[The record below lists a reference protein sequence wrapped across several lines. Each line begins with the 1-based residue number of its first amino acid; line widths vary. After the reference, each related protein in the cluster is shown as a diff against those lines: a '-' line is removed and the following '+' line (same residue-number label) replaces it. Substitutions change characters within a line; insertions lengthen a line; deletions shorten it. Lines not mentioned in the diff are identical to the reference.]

1 MSFAIVY
8 THAMIGT
15 DAPLVTVEAHISAG
29 LPGLTLVGLPE
40 TAVKESRDRV
50 RSALINGG
58 FEFPAKR
65 VTINL
70 APADL
75 PKEGG
80 RYDLPIAVAIL
91 SASGQIDTKL
101 TENYEFS
108 GELGLSGELRFCR
121 GILPAV
127 LAARQSGR
135 QAVVSKQHD
144 TELCILPSG
153 SALMADNLLQ
163 IAAFFHH
170 QQVLAENN
178 HLTEKAENNGTA
190 TIDDITGQQHA
201 KRVLEISAAGG
212 HNLLLLGPPGTGK
225 TMLASRLGTLLPPL
239 TAQEALDVAIIQ
251 SLTQTSSEQNKWPQ
265 RPFRAPHHTASSA
278 ALTGGGSIPRP
289 GEISL
294 AHHGIL
300 FLDELPEFSR
310 KTLDSLREP
319 LESGEIIISRAK
331 AKVCFPARIQLIA
344 AMNPSPTGHYQ
355 GIHNRSGPQ
364 QLLRYLSRISGPFLD
379 RFDLSIEVP
388 MLPPGT
394 LSRTDKDP
402 PVHEQVKMRVQ
413 SAREQQYRRNGQEKL
428 NAALSGKETEEV
440 CALSPQDARFLED
453 ALTQLNLSVRAW
465 HRILRV
471 SRTIADLRN
480 EEGAVSRNDILEALS
495 YRVMDRFI
503 HKLQQAVS

>member
-8 THAMIGT
+8 TRAMIGT
-15 DAPLVTVEAHISAG
+15 EAPLVTVEAHISAG

-50 RSALINGG
+50 RSALINSG

-91 SASGQIDTKL
+91 SASEQIDAKL
-101 TENYEFS
+101 AENYEFS

-135 QAVVSKQHD
+135 QAVVSKQHND
-144 TELCILPSG
+144 ELCILPAG

-163 IAAFFHH
+163 VAAFFH
-170 QQVLAENN
+170 QQQELNENSHLAGKTEND
-178 HLTEKAENNGTA
+178 NGTS
-190 TIDDITGQQHA
+190 IDDITGQKHA

-239 TAQEALDVAIIQ
+239 TAQEALDVAIIR

-278 ALTGGGSIPRP
+278 ALTGGGSIPLP

-310 KTLDSLREP
+310 KSLDSLREP
-319 LESGEIIISRAK
+319 LESEKSL
-331 AKVCFPARIQLIA
+331 FPELKQKCVFL
-344 AMNPSPTGHYQ
+344 PVYSL
-355 GIHNRSGPQ
+355 
-364 QLLRYLSRISGPFLD
+364 LLR
-379 RFDLSIEVP
+379 
-388 MLPPGT
+388 
-394 LSRTDKDP
+394 
-402 PVHEQVKMRVQ
+402 
-413 SAREQQYRRNGQEKL
+413 
-428 NAALSGKETEEV
+428 
-440 CALSPQDARFLED
+440 
-453 ALTQLNLSVRAW
+453 
-465 HRILRV
+465 
-471 SRTIADLRN
+471 
-480 EEGAVSRNDILEALS
+480 
-495 YRVMDRFI
+495 
-503 HKLQQAVS
+503 

>member
-8 THAMIGT
+8 TRAMIGT
-15 DAPLVTVEAHISAG
+15 EAPLVTVEAHISAG

-91 SASGQIDTKL
+91 SASEQIDAKL
-101 TENYEFS
+101 AENYEFS

-135 QAVVSKQHD
+135 LAVVSKQHHD
-144 TELCILPSG
+144 ELCILPAG

-163 IAAFFHH
+163 IAAFFHQQQELNENSH
-170 QQVLAENN
+170 QAGKTEND
-178 HLTEKAENNGTA
+178 NGTS
-190 TIDDITGQQHA
+190 IDDITGQQHA

-239 TAQEALDVAIIQ
+239 TAQEALDVAIIR

-278 ALTGGGSIPRP
+278 ALTGGGSIPLP

-310 KTLDSLREP
+310 KSLDSLREP
-319 LESGEIIISRAK
+319 LESGEIIISR

-394 LSRTDKDP
+394 LSRTEKDP
-402 PVHEQVKMRVQ
+402 PVHEQVKARVQ
-413 SAREQQYRRNGQEKL
+413 SARQQQYRRNGQGKL
-428 NAALSGKETEEV
+428 NAGLSGKETEEV
-440 CALSPQDARFLED
+440 CALSAQDARFLED

-471 SRTIADLRN
+471 SRTIADLRD
-480 EEGAVSRNDILEALS
+480 EGGQVSRKDILEALS
-495 YRVMDRFI
+495 YRVMDRLI

>member
-8 THAMIGT
+8 TRAMIGT
-15 DAPLVTVEAHISAG
+15 DAPPVTVEAHISAG

-65 VTINL
+65 ITINL

-80 RYDLPIAVAIL
+80 RYDLPIAIAIL
-91 SASGQIDTKL
+91 AASEQIDTKL

-127 LAARQSGR
+127 LAALQSER
-135 QAVVSKQHD
+135 RAVVSKQHYD
-144 TELCILPSG
+144 ELSILPSG

-163 IAAFFHH
+163 IAGFFHQDSILEENTH
-170 QQVLAENN
+170 QTNTAEI
-178 HLTEKAENNGTA
+178 TSST
-190 TIDDITGQQHA
+190 TIDDIIGQEHA

-225 TMLASRLGTLLPPL
+225 TMLASRISTLLPPL
-239 TAQEALDVAIIQ
+239 TAQEALDVAIIR
-251 SLTQTSSEQNKWPQ
+251 SLTQTSSDKNKWPL
-265 RPFRAPHHTASSA
+265 RPFRAPHHSASTA
-278 ALTGGGSIPRP
+278 ALIGGGSIPLP

-300 FLDELPEFSR
+300 FLDELPEFQR
-310 KTLDSLREP
+310 RTLDSLREP
-319 LESGEIIISRAK
+319 LESGEIVISRAK
-331 AKVCFPARIQLIA
+331 AKICFPARLQLIA

-394 LSRTDKDP
+394 LSRTEKSL
-402 PVHEQVKMRVQ
+402 PVHQQVKERVQ
-413 SAREQQYRRNGQEKL
+413 FARERQYSRNGQGKL
-428 NAALSGKETEEV
+428 NAGLSGKETDLH
-440 CALSPQDARFLED
+440 CALSQQDARFLED
-453 ALTQLNLSVRAW
+453 ALIQLNLSVRAW

-471 SRTIADLRN
+471 SRTIADLR
-480 EEGAVSRNDILEALS
+480 EEGKNVSRRDILEALS

-503 HKLQQAVS
+503 HKLQQALS

>member
-8 THAMIGT
+8 TRAMIGT
-15 DAPLVTVEAHISAG
+15 EAPLVTVEAHISAG

-91 SASGQIDTKL
+91 SASEQIDAKL
-101 TENYEFS
+101 AENYEFS

-135 QAVVSKQHD
+135 QAVVSKQHND
-144 TELCILPSG
+144 ELCILPAG

-163 IAAFFHH
+163 VAAFFH
-170 QQVLAENN
+170 QQQELNENSHLAGKTEND
-178 HLTEKAENNGTA
+178 NGTS
-190 TIDDITGQQHA
+190 IDDITGQKHA

-239 TAQEALDVAIIQ
+239 TAQEALDVAIIR
-251 SLTQTSSEQNKWPQ
+251 SLTPN
-265 RPFRAPHHTASSA
+265 
-278 ALTGGGSIPRP
+278 
-289 GEISL
+289 
-294 AHHGIL
+294 
-300 FLDELPEFSR
+300 
-310 KTLDSLREP
+310 
-319 LESGEIIISRAK
+319 
-331 AKVCFPARIQLIA
+331 LI
-344 AMNPSPTGHYQ
+344 
-355 GIHNRSGPQ
+355 
-364 QLLRYLSRISGPFLD
+364 
-379 RFDLSIEVP
+379 
-388 MLPPGT
+388 
-394 LSRTDKDP
+394 RTK
-402 PVHEQVKMRVQ
+402 
-413 SAREQQYRRNGQEKL
+413 
-428 NAALSGKETEEV
+428 
-440 CALSPQDARFLED
+440 
-453 ALTQLNLSVRAW
+453 
-465 HRILRV
+465 
-471 SRTIADLRN
+471 
-480 EEGAVSRNDILEALS
+480 
-495 YRVMDRFI
+495 
-503 HKLQQAVS
+503 